1 MRILPLIIFIS
12 VFFFNTTTSMAVA
25 NNIDAELESCMSKA
39 SSTQDMNNCLDIAQ
53 KAWEKET
60 DKTIFSLKSKLNKE
74 SYKKLKKSQ
83 ELWEEY
89 KISEFQTIDNLI
101 EQKHGTIYLN
111 LQKGFKVDITKQ
123 RTLLLKQYLNTID
136 EN

>member
-1 MRILPLIIFIS
+1 
-12 VFFFNTTTSMAVA
+12 MAVA

-39 SSTQDMNNCLDIAQ
+39 SSNQDMNSCLDIAQ

-111 LQKGFKVDITKQ
+111 LPKGFKVDITKQ